1 MIGRNEVGGGGR
13 QMFFEHLRR
22 VLPQGAEMLRDDWRD
37 RPSVRIEDIDLDGK
51 EEMLISYSLQDDIYT
66 TVFKHDYSF
75 WYVSSTFKGTSPLR
89 VKGIDLFPASLKEI
103 GGQKWGFINHKGKFV
118 TPVKYEDAKDFQPNG
133 LAAVKTKGEYGLI
146 NQYGQ
151 FIVHPQY
158 SYINPFSDSRAV
170 VMDDKGFKVIN
181 ERGKVLTGK
190 DYSYISNYQNE
201 RALFAGTAEDGRY
214 LYGFLNK
221 QGKEVIPLKYESATD
236 FNEDKAVVRVA
247 EGQYELIDRKG
258 RTLHSFSKAYV
269 GAVSDGLM
277 AFQLEAVGKFGFMNE
292 NGEVVIEPSFAG
304 TQPFKDGRAIVNT
317 DETFFRYGLIDQS
330 GRFIIEPDY
339 NNILFLGEGRVALGK
354 AIDETIPF
362 AGSKYAIADL
372 NGKILTEFKYMNV
385 MEYTNGLASA
395 SDTRNTFFIDKN
407 GQVAQNLPIAK
418 GNGTLSMEGAL
429 IKGNIDRRLR
439 YYNSKGT
446 LVWSQNQIIA
456 LNNRFRVIERKYN
469 PNKDYL
475 VYYPEIQGMRFEAMQ
490 KKVNQKLAQLSG
502 VKEIDP
508 NKQLEASYT
517 GDFDVYF
524 FKNRLLELEING
536 YDFPFGAAHGMPVK
550 VFAKVDLESGVFY
563 DLKDLFNPNSSYV
576 EVLSGIIGEQIK
588 NDPQYSYVFP
598 DSYKGISPDQPFYI
612 DANNLYIYFTPYE
625 IAPYAAGFP
634 TFTIPFS
641 EIDQMINKS
650 GAFWRAF
657 H

>member
-1 MIGRNEVGGGGR
+1 MRFGGGGR

-22 VLPQGAEMLRDDWRD
+22 VLPRGAQLLWDDWRE
-37 RPSVRIEDIDLDGK
+37 RPSVRVEDINLDGR
-51 EEMLISYSLQDDIYT
+51 EEMLVSYSFQDDIYT
-66 TVFKHDYSF
+66 TVFNHDYSF
-75 WYVSSTFKGTSPLR
+75 WYVTSTFKGTTPFPFR
-89 VKGIDLFPASLKEI
+89 VKGIDLFPASVKEI
-103 GGQKWGFINHKGKFV
+103 GGQKWGYINHKGNFV
-118 TPVKYEDAKDFQPNG
+118 TPVKYEDAQDFQHNG
-133 LAAVKTKGEYGLI
+133 LAAVRTKGEYGLI

-158 SYINPFSDSRAV
+158 SFINPFSESRAV

-181 ERGKVLTGK
+181 ERGKILTSK
-190 DYSYISNYQNE
+190 AYSYISNYQNG
-201 RALFAGTAEDGRY
+201 RAMFAGTAEDGRY
-214 LYGFLNK
+214 LYGYLNK
-221 QGKEVIPLKYESATD
+221 QGKEIIPLKYESATD
-236 FNEDKAVVRVA
+236 FNGGKAVVRVA
-247 EGQYELIDRKG
+247 EGKYELIDLNGK
-258 RTLHSFSKAYV
+258 TLQSYSKATV
-269 GAVSDGLM
+269 GALNEGLM
-277 AFQLEAVGKFGFMNE
+277 AFQLEAAGKFGYMHE
-292 NGEVVIEPSFAG
+292 DGDVVIEPSFAG
-304 TQPFKDGRAIVNT
+304 AQPFKDGRAVVNT
-317 DETFFRYGLIDQS
+317 DETFFRYGLIDQA
-330 GRFIIEPDY
+330 GRFVIEPNY
-339 NNILFLGEGRVALGK
+339 NDISILGEKRVALGK

-362 AGSKYAIADL
+362 AGSKFAIANL
-372 NGKILTEFKYMNV
+372 NGKILTEFKYV
-385 MEYTNGLASA
+385 DVLDYKNGYASA
-395 SDTRNTFFIDKN
+395 SDTKNTFFIDKN

-418 GNGTLSMEGAL
+418 GSGTLSMEGAL
-429 IKGNIDRRLR
+429 IKGVIDMRLR
-439 YYNSKGT
+439 YYNPKGT

-475 VYYPEIQGMRFEAMQ
+475 VYYPEIQGMRFEGMQ

-508 NKQLEASYT
+508 NKQLESSYT
-517 GDFDVYF
+517 GDYEVYF
-524 FKNRLLELEING
+524 FKNRLVELEMNG

-550 VFAKVDLESGVFY
+550 VFANVDLESGVFY
-563 DLKDLFNPNSSYV
+563 ELKDLFKLNSSYV

-588 NDPQYSYVFP
+588 NNPQYSYVFP

-612 DANNLYIYFTPYE
+612 DSNNLYIYFTPYE

-641 EIDQMINKS
+641 EIDQIINKT

>member
-1 MIGRNEVGGGGR
+1 MRIGGGGR
-13 QMFFEHLRR
+13 QMFFDHLRR
-22 VLPQGAEMLRDDWRD
+22 LLPRGAKLLWDDWKE
-37 RPSVRIEDIDLDGK
+37 RPSVRVEDIDLDGR
-51 EEMLISYSLQDDIYT
+51 EEMLVSYTFQEDIYT
-66 TVFKHDYSF
+66 TVFNHNYSF
-75 WYVSSTFKGTSPLR
+75 WYVSSTFKGTTPFR
-89 VKGIDLFPASLKEI
+89 VKGIDLFPASVKEI
-103 GGQKWGFINHKGKFV
+103 GGQKWGYINHKGNFV
-118 TPVKYEDAKDFQPNG
+118 TPVKYEDAQDFQPNG
-133 LAAVKTKGEYGLI
+133 LAGVKIKGEYGLI

-158 SYINPFSDSRAV
+158 SHINPFSESRAI

-181 ERGKVLTGK
+181 ERGKVLTSK
-190 DYSYISNYQNE
+190 AYSYISNYQNG
-201 RALFAGTAEDGRY
+201 RALFSGTAEDGRY
-214 LYGFLNK
+214 LYGYLNR

-236 FNEDKAVVRVA
+236 FIEGKAVVRVA
-247 EGQYELIDRKG
+247 EGKYELIDPIGK
-258 RTLHSFSKAYV
+258 TLQSYNKANV
-269 GAVSDGLM
+269 GTLSEGLL
-277 AFQLEAVGKFGFMNE
+277 AFQLETGGKFGFMNE
-292 NGEVVIEPSFAG
+292 NGDVVIEPTFEGA
-304 TQPFKDGRAIVNT
+304 QPFKDGRAVVNT
-317 DETFFRYGLIDQS
+317 DETFFRYGLIDQE
-330 GRFIIEPDY
+330 GKYVIEPTY
-339 NNILFLGEGRVALGK
+339 NDISILGEKRVALGK
-354 AIDETIPF
+354 AFDESIPF

-372 NGKILTEFKYMNV
+372 NGRILTEFKYVNV
-385 MEYTNGLASA
+385 MEYKNGYASA

-407 GQVAQNLPIAK
+407 GQVAQNMPIAK

-429 IKGNIDRRLR
+429 IKGNIDMRLR
-439 YYNSKGT
+439 YYNPKGT
-446 LVWSQNQIIA
+446 LVWSQNQIIP
-456 LNNRFRVIERKYN
+456 LNNRFRVIERKHN

-524 FKNRLLELEING
+524 FKNRLVELEING

-563 DLKDLFNPNSSYV
+563 ELKDLFNANSSYV

-598 DSYKGISPDQPFYI
+598 DSYKGIAPEQPFYI
-612 DANNLYIYFTPYE
+612 DANNLYLYFTPYE

-641 EIDQMINKS
+641 EIDQIINKN

>member
-1 MIGRNEVGGGGR
+1 MRFGGGGR

-22 VLPQGAEMLRDDWRD
+22 VLPRGAEMLRDDWSD

-51 EEMLISYSLQDDIYT
+51 DEMLISYSLQDDIYT

-75 WYVSSTFKGTSPLR
+75 WYVSSTFKGTSPFR

-103 GGQKWGFINHKGKFV
+103 GGQKWGYINHKGKFV
-118 TPVKYEDAKDFQPNG
+118 TPVKYEDAGDFQPNG

-146 NQYGQ
+146 NHYGQ
-151 FIVHPQY
+151 YIVHPQY

-190 DYSYISNYQNE
+190 AYSYISNYQNE

-269 GAVSDGLM
+269 GALSDGLM
-277 AFQLEAVGKFGFMNE
+277 AFQLEAAGKFGFMNE

-304 TQPFKDGRAIVNT
+304 AQPFKDGRAIVNT

-339 NNILFLGEGRVALGK
+339 NDILFLGEGRVALGK

-385 MEYTNGLASA
+385 MEYNNGLASA

-407 GQVAQNLPIAK
+407 GQVAQNLPVAK
-418 GNGTLSMEGAL
+418 GNGTLIMEGAL

-475 VYYPEIQGMRFEAMQ
+475 VYYPEIQGMRFETMQ

-524 FKNRLLELEING
+524 FKNRLVELEING
-536 YDFPFGAAHGMPVK
+536 YDFPFGAAHGMPLK
-550 VFAKVDLESGVFY
+550 VFAKVDLESGIFY
-563 DLKDLFNPNSSYV
+563 ELKDLFKSNSSYV

-598 DSYKGISPDQPFYI
+598 DSYKGITPEQPFYI
-612 DANNLYIYFTPYE
+612 DASNLYIYFTPYE

-634 TFTIPFS
+634 TFTIPFG
-641 EIDQMINKS
+641 EIDEMINKN

>member
-1 MIGRNEVGGGGR
+1 MRFGGGGR
-13 QMFFEHLRR
+13 RMFFEHLRR
-22 VLPQGAEMLRDDWRD
+22 VLPRGAQLLWDDWRE
-37 RPSVRIEDIDLDGK
+37 RPSVRVADIDLDGK
-51 EEMLISYSLQDDIYT
+51 EEMLVSYSFQDDLYT
-66 TVFKHDYSF
+66 TIFKHNYSF
-75 WYVSSTFKGTSPLR
+75 WYVSSTLKGATSFR
-89 VKGIDLFPASLKEI
+89 VKGIDLFPASIKEI
-103 GGQKWGFINHKGKFV
+103 GGQKWGYINHKGNFV
-118 TPVKYEDAKDFQPNG
+118 TPVKYEDAQDFQPNG

-158 SYINPFSDSRAV
+158 SFINPFYESRAV
-170 VMDDKGFKVIN
+170 VMDDIGFKVIN

-190 DYSYISNYQNE
+190 AYSYISNYQNG

-236 FNEDKAVVRVA
+236 FNGGKAVVRVE
-247 EGQYELIDRKG
+247 EGKYELIDLSGK
-258 RTLHSFSKAYV
+258 TLQFYSKANV
-269 GAVSDGLM
+269 GALSEGLM
-277 AFQLEAVGKFGFMNE
+277 AFQQEAAGKFGFINE
-292 NGEVVIEPSFAG
+292 DGGVVIEPTFTGA
-304 TQPFKDGRAIVNT
+304 QPFKDGRAVVNT
-317 DETFFRYGLIDQS
+317 DETFFRYGLIDQT
-330 GRFIIEPDY
+330 GKYVIEPSY
-339 NNILFLGEGRVALGK
+339 NDISILGEKRVALGK
-354 AIDETIPF
+354 AIDEKIPF
-362 AGSKYAIADL
+362 AGSKFAIADL
-372 NGKILTEFKYMNV
+372 NGKILTEFKYVNV
-385 MEYTNGLASA
+385 LEYKNGFASA

-429 IKGNIDRRLR
+429 IKGNIDMRLR
-439 YYNSKGT
+439 YYNPKGT

-456 LNNRFRVIERKYN
+456 LNNRYRVIERKYN

-475 VYYPEIQGMRFEAMQ
+475 VYYPEIQGMRFEVMQ
-490 KKVNQKLAQLSG
+490 KKVNQKLTQLSG

-508 NKQLEASYT
+508 NKQLESSYS
-517 GDFDVYF
+517 GDFEVYF
-524 FKNRLLELEING
+524 FKNRLVELEMNG

-550 VFAKVDLESGVFY
+550 VYAHIDLESGAFY
-563 DLKDLFNPNSSYV
+563 ELKDLFKPDSSYV
-576 EVLSGIIGEQIK
+576 KVLSDIIGEQIK
-588 NDPQYSYVFP
+588 NNPKYSYVFP
-598 DSYKGISPDQPFYI
+598 DTYKGIAPDQPFYI
-612 DANNLYIYFTPYE
+612 DANNLYIYFSPYE

-641 EIDQMINKS
+641 EINQIINKD